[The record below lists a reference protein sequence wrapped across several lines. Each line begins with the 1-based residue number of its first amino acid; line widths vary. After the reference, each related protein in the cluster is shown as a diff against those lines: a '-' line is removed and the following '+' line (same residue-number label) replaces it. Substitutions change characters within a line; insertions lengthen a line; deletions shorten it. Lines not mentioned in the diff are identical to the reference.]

1 MYCDRCGI
9 PLGSTSQFCSSCGK
23 RVIPTAVRQGQA
35 TLSAGDDRVRRHI
48 HRLATLWLVQ
58 GVLRLLL
65 VLWLLV
71 AGGIIF
77 PSVFGAGRPWPW
89 AFLRGW
95 WADFIPGAS
104 LVLGVF
110 CLAHFVLAWGLY
122 ERQPWA
128 RYLGLLLGFLGL
140 VRFPFGTALGIY
152 TIWVLLAES
161 SGREYERLAH
171 AT

>member
-9 PLGSTSQFCSSCGK
+9 SLHSTSQFCSSCGK
-23 RVIPTAVRQGQA
+23 RIIPTTVQQSRAP
-35 TLSAGDDRVRRHI
+35 LSAGDDRVRRHI

-58 GVLRLLL
+58 GVLRLLF

-71 AGGIIF
+71 AGGMI
-77 PSVFGAGRPWPW
+77 PSVFGAGRPFVWP
-89 AFLRGW
+89 FLRGW
-95 WADFIPGAS
+95 GLDLLPGVS
-104 LVLGVF
+104 LVLGIF

-128 RYLGLLLGFLGL
+128 RYLGLVLGFLAL

-152 TIWVLLAES
+152 TIWVLLPES